1 MGDGRVALIL
11 DVQGIANYSELMT
24 EEDLESIE
32 EKEKKE
38 DLAANDMQSILL
50 FNNGTVQL
58 QGKNINQTQEHIIS
72 LVELINHSR
81 GIT

>member
-1 MGDGRVALIL
+1 
-11 DVQGIANYSELMT
+11 MT
-24 EEDLESIE
+24 VKCIDIENLKSTIESVFNVKPDISDIG
-32 EKEKKE
+32 K
-38 DLAANDMQSILL
+38 SIYRINSLTCTL